1 MFMKKFKLELVQIQ
15 RIEQE
20 IEANSIEEAKNI
32 LLDKFYN
39 DDIEL
44 VYVPNKVYLVDKKD
58 KNVKLPED
66 DEWTVDLE
74 Y

>member
-1 MFMKKFKLELVQIQ
+1 MKKFKLELVQIQ

-44 VYVPNKVYLVDKKD
+44 VYVPNKVYLVDKED

>member
-1 MFMKKFKLELVQIQ
+1 MKKFKLELVQIQ

-39 DDIEL
+39 DDIEF

-58 KNVKLPED
+58 EKVKLPED
-66 DEWTVDLE
+66 DEWTVNLE

>member
-1 MFMKKFKLELVQIQ
+1 MKKFKLELVQIQ

-20 IEANSIEEAKNI
+20 IEANSIEEAKNM

-39 DDIEL
+39 DDVEF
-44 VYVPNKVYLVDKKD
+44 VYVPNKVYLVDKED

>member
-44 VYVPNKVYLVDKKD
+44 VYVPNKVYLVDKED

>member
-1 MFMKKFKLELVQIQ
+1 MKKFKLALVQIQ

-20 IEANSIEEAKNI
+20 IEANSIEEAKNM

-39 DDIEL
+39 DDIEF
-44 VYVPNKVYLVDKKD
+44 VYAPNKLYLVDKED

-66 DEWTVDLE
+66 DKWTVDLE

>member
-1 MFMKKFKLELVQIQ
+1 MKKFKLELVQIQ

-20 IEANSIEEAKNI
+20 IEANSIEEAKNM

-39 DDIEL
+39 DDIEF
-44 VYVPNKVYLVDKKD
+44 VYVPNKVYLVDKED

-66 DEWTVDLE
+66 DKWTVDLE

>member
-1 MFMKKFKLELVQIQ
+1 MKKFKLELVQIQ

-39 DDIEL
+39 DDIEF
-44 VYVPNKVYLVDKKD
+44 VYVPNKIYLVDKEDEK
-58 KNVKLPED
+58 VKLPED
-66 DEWTVDLE
+66 DEWTVNLE

>member
-1 MFMKKFKLELVQIQ
+1 MKKFKLELVQIQ
-15 RIEQE
+15 KIEQE
-20 IEANSIEEAKNI
+20 IEANSIEEAKNM

-39 DDIEL
+39 DDIEF
-44 VYVPNKVYLVDKKD
+44 VYVPNKVYLVDKED

-66 DEWTVDLE
+66 DKWTVDLE

>member
-1 MFMKKFKLELVQIQ
+1 MKKFKLELVQIQ

-20 IEANSIEEAKNI
+20 IEANSIEEAKNM

-39 DDIEL
+39 DDVEF
-44 VYVPNKVYLVDKKD
+44 VYVPNKVYLVDKED

-66 DEWTVDLE
+66 DKWTVDLE